1 MAIGV
6 AVGLLLANAFFV
18 AAEFA
23 LLASRR
29 SRLQQLEQEGHRS
42 AGRAVQALRRL
53 TLMLAGAQLG
63 ITMASIGLGAVAE
76 PALAHLFED
85 WFHALG
91 LPERLSHLVAFT
103 VALSIVVL
111 LHMVVGEMAPK
122 SWAISAPERSAML
135 LVRPFTV
142 YVRALQPVI
151 WSLNVL
157 ANGVVR
163 LMGVQPQDERALVHG
178 SADLARLLEESVVEG
193 TLAPED
199 AVFLS
204 RAIRLSGLDAET
216 AMTPRT
222 AIVAVPATATID
234 EVEDAARRSGHRRIL
249 VHEPTGMDDVSG
261 VLHVRDLL
269 LLDGPE
275 RLASTAR
282 SLVKPVLA
290 VHERRPLEDVLLD
303 MQAQR
308 NRFAV
313 VVDELGTVAGV
324 VTLQDVLESL
334 VSQVADHPP
343 AGEAERS
350 PQGPTD
356 PPEQR

>member
-1 MAIGV
+1 VSTPVALAV

-29 SRLQQLEQEGHRS
+29 SRLQQLELEGHRT
-42 AGRAVQALRRL
+42 AGRAAAALRRL

-91 LPERLSHLVAFT
+91 VPERLSHLVAFA
-103 VALSIVVL
+103 VALSLVVL
-111 LHMVVGEMAPK
+111 AHMVLGEMAPK

-135 LVRPFTV
+135 LVRPFTAF
-142 YVRALQPVI
+142 VRLLQPVI
-151 WSLNVL
+151 WTLNKV
-157 ANGVVR
+157 ANGVIRLFGVIPQEER
-163 LMGVQPQDERALVHG
+163 LMVHG

-193 TLAPED
+193 TLPAED
-199 AVFLS
+199 AGLLS

-222 AIVAVPATATID
+222 AIVAVPATASID
-234 EVEDAARRSGHRRIL
+234 EVEEAARRSGHRRIL
-249 VHEPTGMDDVSG
+249 VHAASGLDDVTG
-261 VLHVRDLL
+261 VLHVRDVL
-269 LLDGPE
+269 LLDGAE
-275 RLASTAR
+275 RVTATAA

-290 VHERRPLEDVLLD
+290 VLERHPLEDVLLD

-313 VVDELGTVAGV
+313 VVDELGTVAGL
-324 VTLQDVLESL
+324 VTLEDVLETL
-334 VSQVADHPP
+334 VSQVGDGIAAP
-343 AGEAERS
+343 APVREEE
-350 PQGPTD
+350 P
-356 PPEQR
+356 

>member
-1 MAIGV
+1 
-6 AVGLLLANAFFV
+6 
-18 AAEFA
+18 
-23 LLASRR
+23 
-29 SRLQQLEQEGHRS
+29 
-42 AGRAVQALRRL
+42 
-53 TLMLAGAQLG
+53 
-63 ITMASIGLGAVAE
+63 MASIGLGAVAE

-85 WFHALG
+85 LFHALG
-91 LPERLSHLVAFT
+91 LPERLGHAAAFA

-122 SWAISAPERSAML
+122 SWAISAPERTAMV
-135 LVRPFTV
+135 LVRPFMV
-142 YVRALQPVI
+142 FARVLSPVI
-151 WSLNVL
+151 WVLNAL

-163 LMGVQPQDERALVHG
+163 LFGVQPQDERAMVHG
-178 SADLARLLEESVVEG
+178 AADLAHLLEESVVEG
-193 TLAPED
+193 TLPAEE
-199 AVFLS
+199 AGLLT

-222 AIVAVPATATID
+222 AIVAVPLDATVD
-234 EVEDAARRSGHRRIL
+234 EVEQAARRSGHRRIL
-249 VHEPTGMDDVSG
+249 VHAPTGLDAVAG

-275 RLASTAR
+275 RLTASAA

-313 VVDELGTVAGV
+313 VVDELGWVAGV
-324 VTLQDVLESL
+324 VTMQDVLEAL
-334 VSQVADHPP
+334 VSQADERGPDRNGP
-343 AGEAERS
+343 EGAER
-350 PQGPTD
+350 QDG
-356 PPEQR
+356 R